1 MERRKGYYALVQYS
15 PFPERHEFVNV
26 GVLLCVP
33 EEQFLQVK
41 FTDSQH
47 RIERLFG
54 RQDVNFIISQQK
66 ALETRL
72 KIEKTQ
78 YLDVEAL
85 ERFARLRANTLRI
98 TPLWPAAV
106 GEPCAY
112 LQALFEE
119 MVDEDIVKKRFP
131 PIQSKLKNAFK
142 EAGVLR
148 YLAKPA
154 PVALSDYGITVSA
167 PFAYQ
172 NGHFNLIESM
182 RLDKNPGEALKEAG
196 KRAVEGCWL
205 AKAEP
210 DKRLVVVGDFSHH
223 PEKFYG
229 AVNDLMR
236 DHQVHLYRLDTLQP
250 LIQEIEQA
258 AQDHGHVGSVLAPS
272 LHGKSA

>member
-1 MERRKGYYALVQYS
+1 MERRKGYYALIQYS

-33 EEQFLQVK
+33 EEHFLQVK

-54 RQDVNFIISQQK
+54 RQDINFIISQQK
-66 ALETRL
+66 ALENRL

-85 ERFARLRANTLRI
+85 EKFARLRANTLRM
-98 TPLWPAAV
+98 TPLWPTSV
-106 GEPCAY
+106 DEPCAY
-112 LQALFEE
+112 LRALFEE
-119 MVDEDIVKKRFP
+119 LVSEDLVKKRFP

-172 NGHFNLIESM
+172 NGHLNFIEPL
-182 RLDKNPGEALKEAG
+182 RLDENPSEALKEAG
-196 KRAVEGCWL
+196 KRAVEGGWL

-210 DKRLVVVGDFSHH
+210 DKRLVVVGDFLHH
-223 PEKFYG
+223 QGKFYD
-229 AVNDLMR
+229 AINEVMR
-236 DHQVHLYRLDTLQP
+236 DHHVRLYRLDDLQP

-258 AQDHGHVGSVLAPS
+258 AHDHGHVGSVLSP
-272 LHGKSA
+272 LSAR

>member
-1 MERRKGYYALVQYS
+1 MERRKGYYALIQYS

-26 GVLLCVP
+26 GVLLYVP

-41 FTDSQH
+41 FTDDQR

-54 RQDVNFIISQQK
+54 KQDKNFILIQQK
-66 ALETRL
+66 ALESRL
-72 KIEKTQ
+72 KIEKTK
-78 YLDVEAL
+78 YLNVELL
-85 ERFARLRANTLRI
+85 ENFARLRANALRI

-112 LQALFEE
+112 LQALF
-119 MVDEDIVKKRFP
+119 DELVSEAPVKKRLP
-131 PIQSKLKNAFK
+131 PVQSKLKIAFK
-142 EAGVLR
+142 EAGVLQ
-148 YLAKPA
+148 YLTKPA

-167 PFAYQ
+167 LFAYQ
-172 NGHFNLIESM
+172 NGHFNLIEPM
-182 RLDKNPGEALKEAG
+182 RLDENPDEALKEAG
-196 KRAVEGCWL
+196 KRAFEGGWL

-229 AVNDLMR
+229 AVNEVMR
-236 DHQVHLYRLDTLQP
+236 DHQVHLYRLDALQP

-258 AQDHGHVGSVLAPS
+258 AQDHGRVGSVLAPS